1 MKLLQRVLNRSR
13 GLHFGQE
20 YLCMHHEH
28 FEQQLNVYL
37 LDKGK
42 IMKDITFDHAF
53 VGYHPVVFALS
64 IDLAEAHPN
73 LEIIFSHEQLLPG
86 HKPGRQ
92 VILAFLSLKKVY
104 QLSMNS
110 EFVFFYEA
118 VFGKHRFI
126 SKFRQFIIGLHNHL
140 FQRKEGNVFLKGN
153 LYKQVQIAY
162 SLPRKISLVT
172 VGSKHLFNLFPTD
185 LHGSVSKGY
194 YVVSLRHSGN
204 ACAQVEAARN
214 ILLSNVDANIYREVY
229 KMGKNHMQP
238 MKEKHSFRFSSEM
251 SPVFQLPVP
260 QHALHCYELEMQSSF
275 KAGIHKI
282 MLFRIRNEFTVNTG
296 YASLAHVHNVYAT
309 WRHKNQLSG
318 NYLLR

>member
-1 MKLLQRVLNRSR
+1 MKLLQKVLNRSR
-13 GLHFGQE
+13 DLHFRQE

-28 FEQQLNVYL
+28 FEKPLNVYL
-37 LDKGK
+37 LNKGK
-42 IMKDITFDHAF
+42 IVKEITHDHAF
-53 VGYHPVVFALS
+53 VGYHPVIFALS
-64 IDLAEAHPN
+64 LKPEEAHTN
-73 LEIIFSHEQLLPG
+73 LEIIFSHEPLHPG
-86 HKPGRQ
+86 HKAGKK

-104 QLSMNS
+104 QLSMNN

-118 VFGKHRFI
+118 IFGRHRFI
-126 SKFRQFIIGLHNHL
+126 SGFRQFIISLHNHL

-162 SLPRKISLVT
+162 SLPRKISLIT

-185 LHGSVSKGY
+185 LHGPVSKGY
-194 YVVSLRHSGN
+194 YVVSLRHNGN
-204 ACAQVEAARN
+204 ACAQVEAVRN

-238 MKEKHSFRFSSEM
+238 MKEKHSFRFSPEN
-251 SPVFQLPVP
+251 SPFFQLPVP
-260 QHALHCYELEMQSSF
+260 LHALQCYELELQSSF

-282 MLFRIRNEFTVNTG
+282 MLFRIRNEFTVNAEF
-296 YASLAHVHNVYAT
+296 ASLAHVHNVYAT

>member
-1 MKLLQRVLNRSR
+1 
-13 GLHFGQE
+13 
-20 YLCMHHEH
+20 MHHEH
-28 FEQQLNVYL
+28 FDQPLNVYL

-42 IMKDITFDHAF
+42 VVRDITGEHAF

-64 IDLAEAHPN
+64 ITMEEAHQN
-73 LEIIFSHEQLLPG
+73 LEIIFSHESLSPG
-86 HKPGRQ
+86 HKPGKK

-104 QLSMNS
+104 QLSMNN
-110 EFVFFYEA
+110 EFVFFYEG

-126 SKFRQFIIGLHNHL
+126 SKFRQFIISLHNHL

-172 VGSKHLFNLFPTD
+172 VSSHSLFNLFPTD
-185 LHGSVSKGY
+185 LHGPVSKGY
-194 YVVSLRHSGN
+194 YVISLRHTGN
-204 ACAQVEAARN
+204 ASAQVETTRK
-214 ILLSNVDANIYREVY
+214 ILLSNVNANHYREVY

-238 MKEKHSFRFSSEM
+238 MKEKNSFRFSPEL
-251 SPVFQLPVP
+251 SPNFQLPVP
-260 QHALHCYELEMQSSF
+260 DHALYCYELELQSTF

-282 MLFRIRNEFTVNTG
+282 MLFLVRNEFAVNSG
-296 YASLAHVHNVYAT
+296 FASLAHVHNVYAT

-318 NYLLR
+318 NYLFR